1 MKTEI
6 GSSSETS
13 SLWFCDSVLYTYI
26 VILETEIGGS
36 SRVIY
41 WFSMTQ
47 YHIIHIVIM
56 ETEIGSSRVTYW
68 FSVTQY
74 HIISYHI
81 IHMLAIWRQRQIGSM
96 HQDKISILVL

>member
-68 FSVTQY
+68 FFVTQY
-74 HIISYHI
+74 HIISYTC
-81 IHMLAIWRQRQIGSM
+81 LPYGDRGRLVACS
-96 HQDKISILVL
+96 KVTLVL